1 MMIILNL
8 LVSVLEIYFYIMIAV
23 ILLSWFPELR
33 SSSWYRTLI
42 KITDPYLRIFR
53 GIIVIGQFD
62 FTPILGFLLY
72 QYGLNALQA
81 LINTL

>member
-42 KITDPYLRIFR
+42 KIADPYLRIFR